1 MAEKGEKRGVEIVRW
16 AGRIS
21 AGLAA
26 GLILFIF
33 IGEGIAE
40 GFAPFLQMTSW
51 ETLMMV
57 AFAVMWLGLVLS
69 WKWELTGA
77 LLTIAAAVAFYL
89 LDYLFSGTFPRGP
102 YFLIF
107 SSPSLIFLYYG
118 LRSRQA
124 EE

>member
-1 MAEKGEKRGVEIVRW
+1 MAEESEKAGIKIVRW
-16 AGRIS
+16 AGRIL

-33 IGEGIAE
+33 IGEGIAD
-40 GFAPFLQMTSW
+40 GFAPYLQMTTR

-77 LLTIAAAVAFYL
+77 LLSIGGAVAFYL

-107 SSPSLIFLYYG
+107 SSPSLLFLYCG
-118 LRSRQA
+118 LRSRKA
-124 EE
+124 E

>member
-1 MAEKGEKRGVEIVRW
+1 MAEKGEKRGIEVLRW
-16 AGRIS
+16 VGRIS

-40 GFAPFLQMTSW
+40 GFDPFLQMTSR
-51 ETLMMV
+51 ETVMMV

-77 LLTIAAAVAFYL
+77 LLTMGGAAAFYL

-118 LRSRQA
+118 LRSRKV
-124 EE
+124 E